1 MIKDIVNKQR
11 IYFNEGSTLSY
22 ESRIKIINKLKK
34 VILSYEEEIL
44 KALSNDLNKSPY
56 EAYLSE
62 LSLVLNEINLV
73 KKNLRKWMKPKRV
86 KSSLST
92 IFSKSYLYK
101 EPYGVVLVISPWNY
115 PLQLSLIPLIS
126 AVSAG
131 NTVIL
136 KPSSSSSHVSEIL
149 TRMINDNF
157 DESVLYVSNE
167 KSDVVMKERY
177 DYIFFTGSPRIG
189 KKVMEQASLNLTPVT
204 LELGGKS
211 PLIVDESAKIELAA
225 KRIVL
230 GKMMNSGQTCIAPD
244 YMFVHYSLKDKLIN
258 EIIKCYEL
266 FYPHKIKDTSYPKI
280 INERHFNRLISLF
293 KNEKIIYGGN
303 YDEKLLKIE
312 LTLLDSPSLT
322 SEVMSD
328 EIFGPILPIYEFSVL
343 KEVIKFI
350 KSSEK
355 PLALYMFS
363 YDKNNITYVIN
374 NISFGSGAIN
384 DTIMQ
389 ISNHHL
395 PFGGVGN
402 SGMGRY
408 HGWYGFDTFTHEKPI
423 LKSSS
428 YFDLTLKYP
437 PYSDEKMKLLK
448 RLFK

>member
-157 DESVLYVSNE
+157 DESV
-167 KSDVVMKERY
+167 
-177 DYIFFTGSPRIG
+177 
-189 KKVMEQASLNLTPVT
+189 
-204 LELGGKS
+204 
-211 PLIVDESAKIELAA
+211 
-225 KRIVL
+225 
-230 GKMMNSGQTCIAPD
+230 
-244 YMFVHYSLKDKLIN
+244 YM
-258 EIIKCYEL
+258 
-266 FYPHKIKDTSYPKI
+266 
-280 INERHFNRLISLF
+280 
-293 KNEKIIYGGN
+293 
-303 YDEKLLKIE
+303 
-312 LTLLDSPSLT
+312 
-322 SEVMSD
+322 
-328 EIFGPILPIYEFSVL
+328 
-343 KEVIKFI
+343 
-350 KSSEK
+350 
-355 PLALYMFS
+355 
-363 YDKNNITYVIN
+363 
-374 NISFGSGAIN
+374 
-384 DTIMQ
+384 
-389 ISNHHL
+389 
-395 PFGGVGN
+395 
-402 SGMGRY
+402 
-408 HGWYGFDTFTHEKPI
+408 
-423 LKSSS
+423 
-428 YFDLTLKYP
+428 
-437 PYSDEKMKLLK
+437 
-448 RLFK
+448 